1 MRVTMPGA
9 GLRMSGLGFGRWS
22 AAFFLVLFAAG
33 FCPCIGSAAPTTPAA
48 SPAPAKG
55 PSRRNPPQAAN
66 TPEATPAPDSNGG
79 KPEFAVLYDDV
90 YRPPAKDLLLNADGE
105 HKAEAD
111 ARFINGLLLEEVA
124 ETDRATE
131 EYGKALA
138 LDPANVE
145 LAIKVAWEYLRRGD
159 TPGAVDLLRNTA
171 KAAPKSARI
180 PLALA
185 NIYYNNLNKV
195 DQALKYSQQALE
207 LDPAN
212 ISCYEYLRDL
222 YKATGQAQKIPALL
236 DRAAKTDTK
245 DAMFWLRL
253 GALYADVFLQDDPA
267 HNADD
272 LRKTTAIFQKA
283 LATGNNDLEIIGK
296 IADFFVATQ
305 QLAEAVPLYKRMVD
319 IDPNQNAA
327 RENLARCYLGLN
339 DTDKAAATL
348 EDLIKVNPVQPRAYE
363 TLAKIYEAAGQ
374 MEKAAQDYEQS
385 LLISPNEPGT
395 YENLVRRLLG
405 LKKPERAVTIL
416 NEARKRFPDVAGFT
430 FLLAISLEQAK
441 QHQQALAMYEQT
453 EAEAQHTNNSGLLDS
468 QFYFNFGVSAEQA
481 GLYDRAAT
489 LLEKSLTMED
499 DPRQIANASNY
510 LGFMWVDHDQNL
522 EKGGDLIK
530 KAVEIE
536 PDNGAYL
543 DSLGWYYYK
552 TNQFPDA
559 LTQLQLAIDKL
570 KPEDAVVY
578 EHLGDTYLKLNDT
591 ANAVG
596 SWEKAMELDPEN
608 PDAAAI
614 TKKINEA
621 KAAPPPAPAA
631 PKSSPE
637 GAK

>member
-1 MRVTMPGA
+1 MRVTMPDA
-9 GLRMSGLGFGRWS
+9 GRKRSEGVAGRLFGRQG
-22 AAFFLVLFAAG
+22 AAFLVAFIAAG
-33 FCPCIGSAAPTTPAA
+33 TLGVSALLANAPSAT
-48 SPAPAKG
+48 PAPAKPG
-55 PSRRNPPQAAN
+55 RKNPPQAAN
-66 TPEATPAPDSNGG
+66 TPESPSATEG
-79 KPEFAVLYDDV
+79 KPELAVVYDDV
-90 YRPPAKDLLLNADGE
+90 YRPPAKDLLLNTEGE
-105 HKAEAD
+105 HKAEAN
-111 ARFINGLLLEEVA
+111 ARFINGILLEDVS

-131 EYGKALA
+131 EYGKAIA
-138 LDPANVE
+138 LDPSNVE
-145 LAIKVAWEYLRRGD
+145 LSIKVAWEYLRRGD
-159 TPGAVDLLRNTA
+159 TPGAIDLLKNTA
-171 KAAPKSARI
+171 KAAPKSARV

-185 NIYYNNLNKV
+185 NIYFNNLNKV

-222 YKATGQAQKIPALL
+222 YKATSQTQKIPALL
-236 DRAAKTDTK
+236 DRAAKVDTK

-253 GALYADVFLQDDPA
+253 GALYAEVYLQDDPA

-272 LRKTTAIFQKA
+272 LRKTTAVFQKA
-283 LATGNNDLEIIGK
+283 LANGNNDTEIIGK

-305 QLAEAVPLYKRMVD
+305 QLAEAVPLYRRIID

-339 DTDKAAATL
+339 DNEKAAATL

-374 MEKAAQDYEQS
+374 MEKAAADYEQS

-395 YENLVRRLLG
+395 YQSLVRRLWA
-405 LKKPERAVTIL
+405 LKKPGRAVTIL
-416 NEARKRFPDVAGFT
+416 NEARRRFPDVPEFT
-430 FLLAISLEQAK
+430 FMLAISLEDAK

-453 EAEAQHTNNSGLLDS
+453 EAEARHTNNAGLLDS
-468 QFYFNFGVSAEQA
+468 QFYFNFGVSAEQS
-481 GLYDRAAT
+481 GLYDRAAA

-530 KAVEIE
+530 KAVELE
-536 PDNGAYL
+536 PENGAYL

-552 TNQFPDA
+552 TNRFPDA
-559 LTQLQLAIDKL
+559 LAQLQLAIEKL
-570 KPEDAVVY
+570 KPEDPVVY

-591 ANAVG
+591 PNALG
-596 SWEKAMELDPEN
+596 SWLKAMELDPLN
-608 PDAAAI
+608 ADAVAI
-614 TKKINEA
+614 TKKIADA
-621 KAAPPPAPAA
+621 KAGFSPASPAPA
-631 PKSSPE
+631 PKS
-637 GAK
+637 

>member
-1 MRVTMPGA
+1 MRVTMPDAGWRRSEQVASWPFGQRGA
-9 GLRMSGLGFGRWS
+9 
-22 AAFFLVLFAAG
+22 VLFLACCLFAT
-33 FCPCIGSAAPTTPAA
+33 PHVSAVAPSAT
-48 SPAPAKG
+48 PAPAKPG
-55 PSRRNPPQAAN
+55 RKNPPQAAN
-66 TPEATPAPDSNGG
+66 TLEPAAAPTDG
-79 KPEFAVLYDDV
+79 KPELAVVYDDV
-90 YRPPAKDLLLNADGE
+90 YRSPAKDLLLSADGE
-105 HKAEAD
+105 HKAEAN
-111 ARFINGLLLEEVA
+111 ARFINGILLEEVS

-138 LDPANVE
+138 LDPTNIE

-159 TPGAVDLLRNTA
+159 TPGALDLLKNTA
-171 KAAPKSARI
+171 KAAPKSARV

-185 NIYYNNLNKV
+185 NIYFNNLNKV

-212 ISCYEYLRDL
+212 ISGYEYLRDL
-222 YKATGQAQKIPALL
+222 YKATGQTQKTSALL
-236 DRAAKTDTK
+236 DRAAKVDTK

-253 GALYADVFLQDDPA
+253 GALYADAYLQDDPA

-272 LRKTTAIFQKA
+272 LRKTTAVFQKA
-283 LATGNNDLEIIGK
+283 LATGNNDVEIIGK

-305 QLAEAVPLYKRMVD
+305 QLAEAVPLYRRIID

-339 DTDKAAATL
+339 DSEKAAATL
-348 EDLIKVNPVQPRAYE
+348 EELIKVNPVQPRAYE

-374 MEKAAQDYEQS
+374 MEKAAADYEQS

-395 YENLVRRLLG
+395 YESLVRRLWA
-405 LKKPERAVTIL
+405 LKKPSRAVTIL
-416 NEARKRFPDVAGFT
+416 NEARRRFPDVPAFT
-430 FLLAISLEQAK
+430 FMLAVSLEEAK

-453 EAEAQHTNNSGLLDS
+453 EAEARHTNNSGLLDS
-468 QFYFNFGVSAEQA
+468 QFYFNFGVSAEQS

-530 KAVEIE
+530 KAVELE

-552 TNQFPDA
+552 TSRYPDA
-559 LTQLQLAIDKL
+559 LAQLQLAIEKL
-570 KPEDAVVY
+570 KPEDPVVY

-591 ANAVG
+591 PNALE
-596 SWEKAMELDPEN
+596 SWLKAMELDPLN
-608 PDAAAI
+608 PDAVTI
-614 TKKINEA
+614 TKKIADA
-621 KAAPPPAPAA
+621 KAGFSPTPATAA
-631 PKSSPE
+631 PKS
-637 GAK
+637 

>member
-1 MRVTMPGA
+1 MRVLMPGA
-9 GLRMSGLGFGRWS
+9 NLRWSGRAANRLFGRWGT
-22 AAFFLVLFAAG
+22 AFFLAWLALAAVHASATA
-33 FCPCIGSAAPTTPAA
+33 PSAAPT
-48 SPAPAKG
+48 PAKG
-55 PSRRNPPQAAN
+55 SRRNPPQAAN
-66 TPEATPAPDSNGG
+66 APETAPVTDGRS
-79 KPEFAVLYDDV
+79 ELAVVYDDV
-90 YRPPAKDLLLNADGE
+90 YRAPAKDLLLNLDGE
-105 HKAEAD
+105 HRAEAN
-111 ARFINGLLLEEVA
+111 ARFINGLLLEEVS
-124 ETDRATE
+124 ETDKATE
-131 EYGKALA
+131 EYGKSLA
-138 LDPANVE
+138 LDPTNVE
-145 LAIKVAWEYLRRGD
+145 LSIKVAWEYLRRGD
-159 TPGAVDLLRNTA
+159 TPGAIDLLKNAA
-171 KAAPKSARI
+171 KAAPKSGRI

-185 NIYYNNLNKV
+185 NIYFNNLNKI
-195 DQALKYSQQALE
+195 DLALKYSQQALE

-222 YKATGQAQKIPALL
+222 YKATGQAQKIPSLL

-283 LATGNNDLEIIGK
+283 LASGNNEPEIIGK

-305 QLAEAVPLYKRMVD
+305 QLAEAVPLYKRIID

-339 DTDKAAATL
+339 DSEKAAATL

-395 YENLVRRLLG
+395 YESLVRRLLG
-405 LKKPERAVTIL
+405 LKKPERAVNIL
-416 NEARKRFPDVAGFT
+416 NEARKRFPDVPGFS
-430 FLLAISLEQAK
+430 FLLAVALEEAK
-441 QHQQALAMYEQT
+441 QHQQALLMYEQT
-453 EAEAQHTNNSGLLDS
+453 EAEARHSNNQGLLDS
-468 QFYFNFGVSAEQA
+468 QFYFNFGVSAEQS
-481 GLYDRAAT
+481 GLYDRAAS
-489 LLEKSLTMED
+489 LIKKSLTMED
-499 DPRQIANASNY
+499 DPRMVANASNY

-522 EKGGDLIK
+522 EEGGDLIK
-530 KAVEIE
+530 KAVELE

-552 TNQFPDA
+552 TSRFPDA
-559 LTQLQLAIDKL
+559 LAQLQLATEKL
-570 KPEDAVVY
+570 KPEDPVVY

-591 ANAVG
+591 AKAID
-596 SWEKAMELDPEN
+596 SWQKAMELDPQN

-614 TKKINEA
+614 TKKIADA
-621 KAAPPPAPAA
+621 KAAPPPSPPASTPT
-631 PKSSPE
+631 PKS
-637 GAK
+637 

>member
-1 MRVTMPGA
+1 MGA
-9 GLRMSGLGFGRWS
+9 
-22 AAFFLVLFAAG
+22 
-33 FCPCIGSAAPTTPAA
+33 
-48 SPAPAKG
+48 
-55 PSRRNPPQAAN
+55 
-66 TPEATPAPDSNGG
+66 DG
-79 KPEFAVLYDDV
+79 KSELAVVYDDV
-90 YRPPAKDLLLNADGE
+90 YRWPAKDLLLSTEGE
-105 HKAEAD
+105 HRAEAN

-131 EYGKALA
+131 EYGKALT
-138 LDPANVE
+138 LDPSNVE
-145 LAIKVAWEYLRRGD
+145 LSIKVAWEYLRRGD
-159 TPGAVDLLRNTA
+159 TPGAIDLLKSAA
-171 KAAPKSARI
+171 KASPKAARL

-222 YKATGQAQKIPALL
+222 YKATGQIPKIPALL
-236 DRAAKTDTK
+236 DRAAKADTK

-272 LRKTTAIFQKA
+272 LRKTTTIFQKA
-283 LATGNNDLEIIGK
+283 LSLGNNDPEIIGK

-305 QLAEAVPLYKRMVD
+305 QLAEAIPLYRRIID

-339 DTDKAAATL
+339 DSEKAAATL

-374 MEKAAQDYEQS
+374 MEKAAADYEQS

-395 YENLVRRLLG
+395 YQNLVRRLWA
-405 LKKPERAVTIL
+405 LKKPQRAVTVL
-416 NEARKRFPDVAGFT
+416 NEARRRFPDVAEFS
-430 FLLAISLEQAK
+430 FMLAVSLEDAK
-441 QHQQALAMYEQT
+441 QHKQALAMYEQT
-453 EAEAQHTNNSGLLDS
+453 EAEARHTNNAGLLDS
-468 QFYFNFGVSAEQA
+468 QFYFNFGVSAEQS
-481 GLYDRAAT
+481 GLYERAAT
-489 LLEKSLTMED
+489 LLERSLSMED

-530 KAVEIE
+530 KAVELE
-536 PDNGAYL
+536 PENGAYL

-552 TNQFPDA
+552 TIRFPDA
-559 LTQLQLAIDKL
+559 LAQLQLAIEKL
-570 KPEDAVVY
+570 KPEDPVVY
-578 EHLGDTYLKLNDT
+578 EHLGDTYLRLNDT
-591 ANAVG
+591 PNALG
-596 SWEKAMELDPEN
+596 SWLKALELDPLN
-608 PDAAAI
+608 PDAVTI
-614 TKKINEA
+614 TKKIADA
-621 KAAPPPAPAA
+621 KAGFTPAPPAPA
-631 PKSSPE
+631 PKS
-637 GAK
+637 